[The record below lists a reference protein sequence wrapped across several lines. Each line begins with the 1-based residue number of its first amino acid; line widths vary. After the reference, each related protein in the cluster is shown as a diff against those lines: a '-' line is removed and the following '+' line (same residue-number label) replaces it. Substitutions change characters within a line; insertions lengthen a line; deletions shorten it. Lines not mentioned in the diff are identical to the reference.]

1 MLNTFWTFFTKNTK
15 TMEQQESKG
24 NSQIRF
30 WKSEKL
36 FLTFWISNPLPFHSM
51 RMGGLPSTKY
61 KKNIK
66 QKNIVQQ
73 TNRQTDKQKKE
84 KQQTYRQKQ
93 VFLFFLKETKIMNLF
108 LLSSLTLRHN
118 DC

>member
-1 MLNTFWTFFTKNTK
+1 
-15 TMEQQESKG
+15 MEQQASKG

-30 WKSEKL
+30 WKPEKL

-73 TNRQTDKQKKE
+73 TNRKKKNNRHTDKNK
-84 KQQTYRQKQ
+84 
-93 VFLFFLKETKIMNLF
+93 FFF
-108 LLSSLTLRHN
+108 SF
-118 DC
+118 

>member
-1 MLNTFWTFFTKNTK
+1 
-15 TMEQQESKG
+15 MEQQASKG

-30 WKSEKL
+30 WKPEKL

-61 KKNIK
+61 EKNKK
-66 QKNIVQQ
+66 QKKS
-73 TNRQTDKQKKE
+73 TTYKQKKE

-108 LLSSLTLRHN
+108 KLSNLTLRHN
-118 DC
+118 YC